1 MEIKY
6 KLEKMN
12 SASEKI
18 LYYFSACVA
27 GVVGAAYSAFVFT
40 KIWKYIVEP
49 VFQVEPISIGAA
61 LGILFLVGY
70 LTNRKSPVA
79 EVVIKYFNS
88 LNREISHW
96 ESLVTL
102 TFGSIFYNSCMF
114 LISFVIGYLI
124 K

>member
-6 KLEKMN
+6 KLEEMN

-18 LYYFSACVA
+18 LYYFSAFCA
-27 GVVGAAYSAFVFT
+27 GVIGAVYSAFVFT

-49 VFQVEPISIGAA
+49 VFQVEPISIASA

-70 LTNRKSPVA
+70 LINRESPVA
-79 EVVIKYFNS
+79 EVVIKHFNS

-96 ESLVTL
+96 ESLATF